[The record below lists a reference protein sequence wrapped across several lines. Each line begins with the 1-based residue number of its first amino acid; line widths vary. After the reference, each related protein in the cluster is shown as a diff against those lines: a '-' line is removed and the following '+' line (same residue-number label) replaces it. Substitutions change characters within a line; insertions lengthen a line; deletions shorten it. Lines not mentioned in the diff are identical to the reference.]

1 MSIER
6 KTLKKEAKKIIREAK
21 PSPILVALVI
31 LLIIAVL
38 QVLSMSL
45 NGDFAVMLAVYEAAL
60 AGEAVYPQA
69 EGATGFGWVLML
81 ALELMAMV
89 LTVGFTLYCLRVSR
103 RIKAGVG
110 DMFDAFGLFFRAVC
124 ISFVPNLLVSAWC
137 MIYILPVTYF
147 VVSTGA
153 VWLYAAGIPLLIPA
167 VQASYAY
174 RQAVYI
180 TLDNPHLNC
189 FQCIALSKAAMQG
202 HKWELFKLDLSFLGW
217 QFLSVVP
224 FLWLWVLPYMRITEA
239 EYYSAVMAD
248 FATRRGMPHGPASE
262 GGEAER
268 SEDAE

>member
-1 MSIER
+1 MSIDR
-6 KTLKKEAKKIIREAK
+6 KILKKEAKTIIRETK
-21 PSPILVALVI
+21 PSPILVSLVI

-45 NGDFAVMLAVYEAAL
+45 NGDFAAMSAVYEAAM
-60 AGEAVYPQA
+60 AGEVIYPQV
-69 EGATGFGWVLML
+69 EGATGFGWILTL

-103 RIKAGVG
+103 HIKAGAG
-110 DMFDAFGLFFRAVC
+110 DLFDAFGLFFRAVC
-124 ISFVPNLLVSAWC
+124 ISIVPSLLVSAWC
-137 MIYILPVTYF
+137 MLYVLPVTYF
-147 VVSTGA
+147 AVSTGA
-153 VWLYAAGIPLLIPA
+153 MWLYAAGLPLLIPA
-167 VQASYAY
+167 IQASYAY

-189 FQCIALSKAAMQG
+189 FQCVALSKAAMEG

-217 QFLSVVP
+217 QLLSAIP

-248 FATRRGMPHGPASE
+248 FAVRRGMPAAPGFES
-262 GGEAER
+262 GEEPKDP
-268 SEDAE
+268 E